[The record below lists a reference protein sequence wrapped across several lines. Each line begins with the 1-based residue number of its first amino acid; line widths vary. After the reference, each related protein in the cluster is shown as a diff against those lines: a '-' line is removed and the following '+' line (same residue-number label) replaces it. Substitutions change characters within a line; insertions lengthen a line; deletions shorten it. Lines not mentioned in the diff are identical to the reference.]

1 MLFRSYIGDDGG
13 QHRPFMV
20 HRALL
25 GSLERFIGVLVE
37 NYGGAFPTWLAPTQ
51 ALVLPVADRHNDYAH
66 RVESSLRAAG
76 IRASSD
82 TRSERVNSKIR
93 DAQMRKIPYML
104 VVGDK
109 EIEANAASVR
119 LRTGE
124 NLGPLALSEVVARL
138 VSESDAR
145 S

>member
-1 MLFRSYIGDDGG
+1 MLFRSEKVARDIETAKKQAITLAKDIQDQEYSLTVLETRLKDLEATAAE
-13 QHRPFMV
+13 QTT
-20 HRALL
+20 AL
-25 GSLERFIGVLVE
+25 SR
-37 NYGGAFPTWLAPTQ
+37 
-51 ALVLPVADRHNDYAH
+51 
-66 RVESSLRAAG
+66 
-76 IRASSD
+76 
-82 TRSERVNSKIR
+82 R